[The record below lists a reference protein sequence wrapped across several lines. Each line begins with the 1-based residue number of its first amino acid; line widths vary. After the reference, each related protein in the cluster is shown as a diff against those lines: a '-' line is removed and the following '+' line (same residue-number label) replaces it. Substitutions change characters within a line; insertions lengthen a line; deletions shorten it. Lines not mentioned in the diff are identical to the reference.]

1 MRIIIGCFLLLLA
14 MFAGLITYQE
24 INYETVCNDFEI
36 IEIVSAQ
43 HRNVQIKLSN
53 NEIIDIYQPSD
64 TLIKGDIYQHCL
76 KVKI

>member
-1 MRIIIGCFLLLLA
+1 MRIIIGGFLLLLA

-36 IEIVSAQ
+36 VEIVSAQ

-53 NEIIDIYQPSD
+53 DEIVDIYQPTD
-64 TLIKGDIYQHCL
+64 VLMKGEIYQYCL
-76 KVKI
+76 KVEI